1 MKLVKFEES
10 WGTGSGSDIIL
21 ENGIKIHSPSGG
33 VQCVL
38 GIQNF
43 FENDNEAYI
52 VITHLLPLN
61 YIVIERYNNHGQF
74 ISCCDMQIAD

>member
-38 GIQNF
+38 GHHDF
-43 FENDNEAYI
+43 FEDDYIEYI
-52 VITHLLPLN
+52 VITYQLIPLN
-61 YIVIERYNNHGQF
+61 YMVIEKYDGNG
-74 ISCCDMQIAD
+74 